1 MLDEK
6 GGACRPRKEKETDD
20 VTMKMGGER
29 WDGDDDSGDGN
40 SKGRAR
46 GPIRKE
52 ERDNDD
58 EMTGRGRPRRMQ
70 LNGATAQ
77 ITG

>member
-1 MLDEK
+1 MRK
-6 GGACRPRKEKETDD
+6 GELEGQGKKKETDD
-20 VTMKMGGER
+20 VTMKIGGER
-29 WDGDDDSGDGN
+29 WDGDDDSWDGN

-58 EMTGRGRPRRMQ
+58 EMTGRGRPIRMQ
-70 LNGATAQ
+70 LNRATAQ